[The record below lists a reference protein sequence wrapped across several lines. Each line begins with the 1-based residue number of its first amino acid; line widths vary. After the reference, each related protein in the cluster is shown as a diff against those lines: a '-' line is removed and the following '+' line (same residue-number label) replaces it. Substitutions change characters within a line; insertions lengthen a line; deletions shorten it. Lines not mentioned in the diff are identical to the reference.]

1 LPYSCGSR
9 IQGGRMAFLI
19 STHELPN
26 GGYEREIDSEI
37 IWTVAEHGIG
47 LTKRDYGRTW
57 FVFESR
63 TAYELAL
70 D

>member
-1 LPYSCGSR
+1 
-9 IQGGRMAFLI
+9 MAFLI